1 MNRIEQREWVF
12 KLIYQDS
19 ISKIEDIDKVL
30 EDLDL
35 TGEDF
40 VKTSIAS
47 FLNNFSSI
55 DDKLT
60 SNLDNKHKRLSR
72 VVRSILYLSINE
84 MYFMDVP
91 VSVSIN
97 EAVNLA
103 KKYSD
108 EDDYKLVNS
117 ILGSIVRKDR
127 KWEKRLVLNSL
138 MNILNLI

>member
-1 MNRIEQREWVF
+1 MNRVEQREWVF

-19 ISKIEDIDKVL
+19 ISKIEDIDKAL
-30 EDLDL
+30 EELDL
-35 TGEDF
+35 TDEDF
-40 VKTSIAS
+40 VRKSISS

-60 SNLDNKHKRLSR
+60 SNLDSKRKRLSK
-72 VVRSILYLSINE
+72 VLRSILYLSINE
-84 MYFMDVP
+84 MYFMDIP

-117 ILGSIVRKDR
+117 ILGSIVRKDG
-127 KWEKRLVLNSL
+127 K
-138 MNILNLI
+138 

>member
-60 SNLDNKHKRLSR
+60 SNLDNKHKRLSK

-117 ILGSIVRKDR
+117 ILGSIVRKDG

>member
-35 TGEDF
+35 NCEDF

-60 SNLDNKHKRLSR
+60 SNLDNKHKRLSK

-103 KKYSD
+103 KKYSG

-117 ILGSIVRKDR
+117 ILGSIVRKDG

>member
-1 MNRIEQREWVF
+1 MNRVEQREWVF

-19 ISKIEDIDKVL
+19 ISKIEDIDKAL
-30 EDLDL
+30 EELDL
-35 TGEDF
+35 SGEDF
-40 VKTSIAS
+40 VRKSISS

-55 DDKLT
+55 DEKLT
-60 SNLDNKHKRLSR
+60 SNLDSKRKRLSK
-72 VVRSILYLSINE
+72 VLRSILYLSINE
-84 MYFMDVP
+84 MYFMDIP

-117 ILGSIVRKDR
+117 ILGSIVRKDG
-127 KWEKRLVLNSL
+127 K
-138 MNILNLI
+138 

>member
-35 TGEDF
+35 NCEDF

-60 SNLDNKHKRLSR
+60 SNLDNKHKRLSK

-103 KKYSD
+103 KKYSG

-117 ILGSIVRKDR
+117 ILGSIVRKDG
-127 KWEKRLVLNSL
+127 K
-138 MNILNLI
+138 

>member
-60 SNLDNKHKRLSR
+60 SNLDNKHKRLSK

-117 ILGSIVRKDR
+117 ILGSIVRKDG
-127 KWEKRLVLNSL
+127 K
-138 MNILNLI
+138 

>member
-40 VKTSIAS
+40 VKMSISS

-60 SNLDNKHKRLSR
+60 SNLDNKHKRLSK

-117 ILGSIVRKDR
+117 ILGSIVRKDG
-127 KWEKRLVLNSL
+127 K
-138 MNILNLI
+138 

>member
-35 TGEDF
+35 TGENF

-60 SNLDNKHKRLSR
+60 SDLDNKHKRLSK

-117 ILGSIVRKDR
+117 ILGSIVRKDG
-127 KWEKRLVLNSL
+127 K
-138 MNILNLI
+138 